1 MNPVPSIRKSIDKAM
16 LLVDEGGHLCKL
28 AANFE
33 TQAPCWKA
41 QDMPNCTNYR
51 SLLQPQLT
59 TKILP
64 RAGHKPPSCPPY
76 IKEATQSPMQI
87 GEAGAI
93 PLLVPLVSSEAEE
106 GQDCAVGALANLAVN
121 PRCRQLIADAHGIP
135 PLVHLLSA
143 NGVGEGV
150 REIAVGTL
158 TNLAILPANQVLFA
172 AVTRCMQSGMHG
184 AGSPPSRGSCVPC
197 WVT

>member
-1 MNPVPSIRKSIDKAM
+1 M
-16 LLVDEGGHLCKL
+16 LSKHQTFFQKV
-28 AANFE
+28 
-33 TQAPCWKA
+33 
-41 QDMPNCTNYR
+41 
-51 SLLQPQLT
+51 QLT
-59 TKILP
+59 SEILIG
-64 RAGHKPPSCPPY
+64 AGKSPPPSCLPNRSQN
-76 IKEATQSPMQI
+76 AHMPMQI
-87 GEAGAI
+87 GEAGVI
-93 PLLVPLVSSEAEE
+93 PLLVPLVSFEAEE

-158 TNLAILPANQVLFA
+158 TNLAILPANQVLCA
-172 AVTRCMQSGMHG
+172 AVIRCMQSGMHG

-197 WVT
+197 WLT